1 MSISAARGDP
11 ASEHVARRAL
21 DRVRAVTSG
30 TTTRGSIRLVVDGD
44 SEPVEIPTALE
55 ALVMEALEGFA
66 AGRRMRVLEADD
78 ELTTTQAAELLNV
91 SRPHLVK
98 LLESGAIV
106 HRRVGTH
113 RRVDVSSLLDFRAAE
128 MAKSHTA
135 ADELVR
141 LGQEMGV
148 DR

>member
-1 MSISAARGDP
+1 M
-11 ASEHVARRAL
+11 
-21 DRVRAVTSG
+21 RAVASGATSG
-30 TTTRGSIRLVVDGD
+30 GTMRLVIDGE

-55 ALVMEALEGFA
+55 ALVMEALEGLA

-78 ELTTTQAAELLNV
+78 ELSTTQAAELLNV

-98 LLESGAIV
+98 LLEVGAIEY
-106 HRRVGTH
+106 RLVGSH
-113 RRVDVSSLLDFRAAE
+113 RRVDLSSLLDFKAAE
-128 MAKSHTA
+128 TVKAHSA

-141 LGQEMGV
+141 LGQEMGI